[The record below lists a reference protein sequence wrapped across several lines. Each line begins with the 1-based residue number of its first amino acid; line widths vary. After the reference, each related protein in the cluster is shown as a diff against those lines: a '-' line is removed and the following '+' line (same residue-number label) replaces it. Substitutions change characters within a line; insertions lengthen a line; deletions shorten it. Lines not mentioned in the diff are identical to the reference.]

1 MKSMTFVLSVFI
13 LCFLTSQPV
22 VSQNDIPEMTW
33 NQIPKEDIK
42 MLAWSVDSTAAA
54 LVLGNIGEL
63 YMTPLNDDLGF
74 ELQVHKRIKI
84 FKKEG
89 FNEANVEIP
98 YYSKD
103 NYENVIFTKGQTISI
118 NGVHAPVIP
127 KMVIREK
134 INDRWSVLKFTFPNV
149 TEGSIIEYQYT
160 LSSKNLLELREW
172 YFQEKIPTR
181 ASKLS
186 IDIESR
192 FEYAFLF
199 QGQEN
204 LKSTKPV
211 YSNLNGT
218 TSANQQRTKLSF
230 YTHNQPG
237 LRDEAFVSTL
247 NNYYTRLRFQLSK
260 QYLLTG
266 GESKILSDWA
276 KTEYDLLDN
285 SDLGKRYLKKSN
297 FNKVWEKLRPVF
309 QDSDSTAETIKRIY
323 DWVNQNFSWNGRLTI
338 WANRT
343 GDELLKNP
351 EGSSGEI
358 NLLLTGL
365 LREAGLEANPVLLST
380 RSHERV
386 YKEFPIIDQFNH
398 VIVHVETGNSEF
410 VLLDAGSS
418 LRPLGMVRLEALND
432 DGWLLK
438 KKSSKWIAIVPS
450 VSDKVG
456 LANISLTD
464 KGECTGSLVYQFKG
478 YEALKERSR
487 LLDANKKPYK
497 ESLQKKSE
505 WVVDSASVD
514 NYDKVNLPLKECIA
528 LNIPEAGQTNGAF
541 IYFKPTLQFDWEV
554 NPFKSPTRTYPIEFM
569 YPFADRLTTVLTLP
583 TGYKI
588 EEMPKPLNLSFQ
600 GGEALFNYNM
610 TQKDNVVTINIKMQ
624 VKKTTFIAGAYASF
638 RDFFSQV
645 AAKLEE
651 HLVLKKMSE

>member
-1 MKSMTFVLSVFI
+1 MKSLTCILSSLIVCLLASQQVF
-13 LCFLTSQPV
+13 
-22 VSQNDIPEMTW
+22 SQNDVPEMTW
-33 NQIPKEDIK
+33 SQVTKEDIT
-42 MLAWSVDSTAAA
+42 MQTWSEDSSAAA
-54 LVLGNIGEL
+54 VVLGNIGEL
-63 YMTPLNDDLGF
+63 FMTPISNDLGF

-103 NYENVIFTKGQTISI
+103 NFENVSFTKGQSISLS
-118 NGVHAPVIP
+118 GVRAPVIP
-127 KMVIREK
+127 KTVIREK

-186 IDIESR
+186 LDIESR

-218 TSANQQRTKLSF
+218 TSASQQRTKVSF

-247 NNYYTRLRFQLSK
+247 NNYYTRMRFQLSK

-266 GESKILSDWA
+266 GESKILSDWD

-297 FNKVWEKLRPVF
+297 FNKVWEKLRPAF
-309 QDSDSTAETIKRIY
+309 QDSDSTAEKIKRIY
-323 DWVNQNFSWNGRLTI
+323 DWVNKNFSWNGRLSI
-338 WANRT
+338 WANRS

-380 RSHERV
+380 RSHEKV

-398 VIVHVETGNSEF
+398 VIVHVETGNGGF
-410 VLLDAGSS
+410 LLLDAGST
-418 LRPLGMVRLEALND
+418 LRPLGMIRLEALNGE
-432 DGWLLK
+432 GWFLK
-438 KKSSKWIAIVPS
+438 KKSSKWIPIVPS
-450 VSDKVG
+450 LSDKVG
-456 LANISLTD
+456 LVNITLTD
-464 KGECTGSLVYQFKG
+464 KGTCSGSVDFQYKG
-478 YEALKERSR
+478 YEALKERTR

-505 WVVDSASVD
+505 WVVDSAAVD
-514 NYDKVNLPLKECIA
+514 NYENVDLPLKENIA
-528 LNIPEAGQTNGAF
+528 FNIPEAGQINGAF
-541 IYFKPTLQFDWEV
+541 IYVKPILQFDWDV
-554 NPFKSPTRTYPIEFM
+554 NPFKSPTRTYPIEFT
-569 YPFADRLTTVLTLP
+569 YPFGDRLTTVFTLP

-600 GGEALFNYNM
+600 GGEAVFNYNI
-610 TQKDNVVTINIKMQ
+610 TQKDNVITINIKLN
-624 VKKTTFIAGAYASF
+624 VRKTTFAAGAYTSF
-638 RDFFSQV
+638 RDFFSQI
-645 AAKLEE
+645 AAKLDEP
-651 HLVLKKMSE
+651 LVLKKMSE